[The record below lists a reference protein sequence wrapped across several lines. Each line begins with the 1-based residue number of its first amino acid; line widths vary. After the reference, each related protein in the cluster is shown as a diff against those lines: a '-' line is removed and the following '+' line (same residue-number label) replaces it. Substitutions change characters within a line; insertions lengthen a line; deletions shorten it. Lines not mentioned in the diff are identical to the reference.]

1 MLTKVQMSR
10 AKASNWLLVSFILVV
25 LVSAFITEFFQAP
38 TEKTHVLNQYRRLIE
53 DKKINQAAS
62 IIVKNTLGSFTLSKA
77 YDRWNLTSPRK
88 LPANTKTTQMILS
101 TLGDINIR
109 KVYQSDTIN
118 LSNFSLDSSDMEFSL
133 IDPKGARVDYILGL
147 VNPIDNST
155 YIHIPQKE
163 IIYQIDALKNTF
175 ESLDLSDFIDSK
187 IFSFSFEETQK
198 FRIYRSSKSSNNVQI
213 SFELKK
219 DVWVDKKLRGQDKT
233 KVKAYLEKLLDL
245 KSTLI
250 VDKSSAELKK
260 ALNEMLKKPLYFLEI
275 QRKDGT
281 VLKYTVSHIINT
293 LPGLKIEKRQHVLIK
308 TSDRKNIYLI
318 HKDNLQMFSKR
329 QSSFKDLN
337 FKKLFY

>member
-1 MLTKVQMSR
+1 MLTKVQTSR
-10 AKASNWLLVSFILVV
+10 TKASNWLLISFILVV

-53 DKKINQAAS
+53 DKKINQATS
-62 IIVKNTLGSFTLSKA
+62 IIVKNSLGSYTLSKEA
-77 YDRWNLTSPRK
+77 DDWNLTKPRK
-88 LPANTKTTQMILS
+88 LPANTKTTMMILS

-133 IDPKGARVDYILGL
+133 IDAKGARVDYILGL

-163 IIYQIDALKNTF
+163 IIYQVDALKNTF
-175 ESLDLSDFIDSK
+175 ESLDLSDFVDSK
-187 IFSFSFEETQK
+187 IFSQVLEETK
-198 FRIYRSSKSSNNVQI
+198 KMRIYRNKKSSNNIQI

-219 DVWVDKKLRGQDKT
+219 DTWVDKNLRGQDKT
-233 KVKAYLEKLLDL
+233 KVEAYLKKLFDL

-250 VDKSSAELKK
+250 VDKSSDELKVE
-260 ALNEMLKKPLYFLEI
+260 LNQMLEKPLYFIEAT
-275 QRKDGT
+275 RKDGT
-281 VLKYTVSHIINT
+281 VSTYTISHIINT
-293 LPGLKIEKRQHVLIK
+293 LPDLKIEKRQHVLIK
-308 TSDRKNIYLI
+308 ASDRKNIYLI
-318 HKDNLQMFSKR
+318 HKDNLPMFSKR

>member
-1 MLTKVQMSR
+1 MLTKVQTSR
-10 AKASNWLLVSFILVV
+10 TKASNWLLISFILVV

-38 TEKTHVLNQYRRLIE
+38 TEKSHVLNQYRRLIE
-53 DKKINQAAS
+53 DKKIDQATS
-62 IIVKNTLGSFTLSKA
+62 IIVKNTLGAFTLSKTA
-77 YDRWNLTSPRK
+77 THWNLTSPRK

-101 TLGDINIR
+101 TLRDINIR

-133 IDPKGARVDYILGL
+133 VDPKGARVDYILGL

-163 IIYQIDALKNTF
+163 IIYKVDALKNTF

-187 IFSFSFEETQK
+187 IFSLGIEETQK
-198 FRIYRSSKSSNNVQI
+198 IRIYRNSKSSNNVQI

-219 DVWVDKKLRGQDKT
+219 DVWVDKNLRGQDKK
-233 KVKAYLEKLLDL
+233 KVEAYLKKLLDL

-260 ALNEMLKKPLYFLEI
+260 ALNDMLEKPLYFMEVS
-275 QRKDGT
+275 RKDGT
-281 VLKYTVSHIINT
+281 VINYTVSHIINT

-308 TSDRKNIYLI
+308 ASDRKNIYLI
-318 HKDNLQMFSKR
+318 HKDNLPMFSKR

>member
-1 MLTKVQMSR
+1 MLTKVQTSR
-10 AKASNWLLVSFILVV
+10 TKASNWLLISFILVV
-25 LVSAFITEFFQAP
+25 LISAFITEFFQAP

-53 DKKINQAAS
+53 DKKIEQAAS
-62 IIVKNTLGSFTLSKA
+62 IIVKNSLGSYTLSKE
-77 YDRWNLTSPRK
+77 DNDWNLTKPRK

-133 IDPKGARVDYILGL
+133 IDAKGSRVDYILGL

-163 IIYQIDALKNTF
+163 IIYQVDALKNTF

-187 IFSFSFEETQK
+187 IFSQVFEETQK
-198 FRIYRSSKSSNNVQI
+198 MRIYRNTKSSNNVQI

-219 DVWVDKKLRGQDKT
+219 DVWVDKNLRGQDKT
-233 KVKAYLEKLLDL
+233 KVEAYLRQLFDL

-250 VDKSSAELKK
+250 VDKSSDELKK
-260 ALNEMLKKPLYFLEI
+260 ELNLMLEKPLYFIEVT
-275 QRKDGT
+275 QKNGT
-281 VLKYTVSHIINT
+281 VFTYTISHIINT
-293 LPGLKIEKRQHVLIK
+293 LPDLKIEKRQHVLIK
-308 TSDRKNIYLI
+308 ASDRKNIYLI
-318 HKDNLQMFSKR
+318 HKDNLPMFSKR
-329 QSSFKDLN
+329 QNSFKDLN